1 MACALAGLD
10 DPVQQDMK
18 NMTTVFEARTG
29 FEAHM
34 MRNLLLQAGITAR
47 VLGEDLIGAM
57 GELPA
62 MGLVR
67 VVVRP
72 DDEAV
77 ARQVIADWEAATPM
91 MTRELPGSPATE

>member
-1 MACALAGLD
+1 MI
-10 DPVQQDMK
+10 
-18 NMTTVFEARTG
+18 TIFEARTG

-34 MRNLLLQAGITAR
+34 IRNLLLQAGITAQ
-47 VLGEDLIGAM
+47 VLGEDLTGAM

-77 ARQVIADWEAATPM
+77 AHQVVADWEAAAPMTPP
-91 MTRELPGSPATE
+91 EIPGLPAAE